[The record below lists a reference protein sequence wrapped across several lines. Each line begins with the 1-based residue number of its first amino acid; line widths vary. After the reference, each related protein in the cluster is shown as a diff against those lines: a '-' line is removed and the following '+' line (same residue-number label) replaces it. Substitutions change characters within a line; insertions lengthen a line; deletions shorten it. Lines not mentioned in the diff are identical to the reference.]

1 MPTRPFDNSNF
12 ATLPISPLSPTY
24 KMSGYAVPL
33 TRPGMLDGGRFDG
46 DAEWP
51 PEAVLNVRALG
62 KGVAWA
68 FGIEG
73 VGALCIFLVW
83 HFWPFLR

>member
-12 ATLPISPLSPTY
+12 VTLPMRPLSPTY
-24 KMSGYAVPL
+24 QMSSYAVPL
-33 TRPGMLDGGRFDG
+33 TRPGVLDGGMLERN
-46 DAEWP
+46 AEWP
-51 PEAVLNVRALG
+51 SEVMVDVRALG

-68 FGIEG
+68 LGIEG

-83 HFWPFLR
+83 HFWSFLR